1 MRYPSPEDYLKAVQR
16 RESFTTDELRRAEL
30 VPHPLYGIPMPAAGT
45 SAVVFKAVV
54 DGEPQALR
62 FFTRE
67 DRWSADRYDALHEH
81 FATTDLA
88 GVVAMPS
95 WVHDGITVN
104 GRTWPVVRMQW
115 VDGHP
120 LNKHVD
126 DLVQA
131 HDSRGLGALADAW
144 LDLVVRLQR
153 SEFAHGDL
161 QHGNV
166 LVDDRGAM
174 RLVDFD
180 CSWIARFS
188 GWPAPSETGHRNY
201 QPETRPWGRWMDTFS
216 GLVIYTSLLALSK
229 NPTPWHVLNNG
240 ENLLFCR
247 EDFRPPFD
255 TAAWEHLSSI
265 GDRQLDQLAGRIT
278 ECCAPGWVAAGSLG
292 DLVPAK
298 TLQWWER
305 TRSGA
310 APQPIAPT
318 PAVAVPPMRPVETV
332 PRQPVG
338 RTPVGRA
345 PVGRT
350 PAGRA
355 PVGRAPVGRTPVG
368 RTPGANWWQEE
379 SRRPQRRMPV
389 GWIVAAALV
398 LGVIAGGLYA
408 GIDDDAAAAVGLIVA
423 VVTAVVGF
431 IGFTVRK

>member
-16 RESFTTDELRRAEL
+16 RESFTTDELRRCEL

-81 FATTDLA
+81 FAARDLA
-88 GVVAMPS
+88 AVVAMPT

-104 GRTWPVVRMQW
+104 GSTWPVVRMQW
-115 VDGHP
+115 VEGHP

-126 DLVQA
+126 ELVR
-131 HDSRGLGALADAW
+131 RGDGRALGTLADAW
-144 LDLVVRLQR
+144 LELVGRLQR
-153 SEFAHGDL
+153 AEFAHGDL

-229 NPTPWHVLNNG
+229 NPNPWHVLNTG
-240 ENLLFCR
+240 ENLIFSR

-255 TAAWEHLSSI
+255 TAAWAHLSGI
-265 GDRQLDQLAGRIT
+265 GDRQLDQLAARIT
-278 ECCAPGWVAAGSLG
+278 ECCVPGWVAAGGLTE
-292 DLVPAK
+292 LVAPPV
-298 TLQWWER
+298 LQWWEL
-305 TRSGA
+305 TQVGA
-310 APQPIAPT
+310 ARPVV
-318 PAVAVPPMRPVETV
+318 PAVAAPAAPPPAARTRPVAPV
-332 PRQPVG
+332 PRQ
-338 RTPVGRA
+338 
-345 PVGRT
+345 
-350 PAGRA
+350 
-355 PVGRAPVGRTPVG
+355 
-368 RTPGANWWQEE
+368 PGANWWQE
-379 SRRPQRRMPV
+379 SRPPRRVPV
-389 GWIVAAALV
+389 GWIVVTALV
-398 LGVIAGGLYA
+398 LGVVAGGLYT
-408 GIDDDAAAAVGLIVA
+408 GIDDDYAAAVGLVVA
-423 VVTAVVGF
+423 VVTAIAGF
-431 IGFTVRK
+431 IGAAVRR